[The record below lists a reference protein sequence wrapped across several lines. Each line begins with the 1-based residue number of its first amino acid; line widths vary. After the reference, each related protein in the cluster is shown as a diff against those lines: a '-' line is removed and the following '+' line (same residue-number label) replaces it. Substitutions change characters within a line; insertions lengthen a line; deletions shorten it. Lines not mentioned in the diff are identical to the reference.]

1 MRRSAWIATTSIATL
16 GLLFALGVVPVE
28 LQPRAEAQ
36 MSQPPP
42 KDDESLGPVDAALAQ
57 EADRLGAL
65 DAITQ
70 IVNSNPTVFG
80 GVSTTGSSQVAVY
93 VSGNDAVAALPLQQI
108 RRAADTVGVSLTVER
123 RTYSLAEL
131 NEVQRRIVEDDA
143 LGPAERL
150 VGLEIEVVPAR
161 NIVEL
166 RVPASLGADF
176 EADARELFGAL
187 VEFSPLEDMPME
199 QDRFN
204 DTSPFYGGNRIV
216 SDTAFPTDE
225 CTSGFTLTN
234 LFGQRY
240 QMTSGHCFPN
250 QTFLRT
256 AAYAPYGDVTLK
268 NYPENSNL
276 DNELISGSRFGVT
289 YSGRIWTGGVDNPIS
304 VPVRSSRNSCTG
316 CQVYLSG
323 SFSGQQLQTLQ
334 GGPYCAVYNSG
345 YSCGLQSTSPGNCQG
360 GDSGAPYFAYD
371 GGGGVIAVGIH
382 KAGSGSRCVYVQVP
396 AILSYWQSTI
406 TTG

>member
-204 DTSPFYGGNRIV
+204 DTSPFYRGQSNR
-216 SDTAFPTDE
+216 
-225 CTSGFTLTN
+225 
-234 LFGQRY
+234 QRY
-240 QMTSGHCFPN
+240 GLPYGRVHLRLHSYEPV
-250 QTFLRT
+250 RT
-256 AAYAPYGDVTLK
+256 ALPNDFGTLLSEPDIPS
-268 NYPENSNL
+268 NSSLRAIWRCNPE
-276 DNELISGSRFGVT
+276 EL
-289 YSGRIWTGGVDNPIS
+289 P
-304 VPVRSSRNSCTG
+304 
-316 CQVYLSG
+316 
-323 SFSGQQLQTLQ
+323 
-334 GGPYCAVYNSG
+334 
-345 YSCGLQSTSPGNCQG
+345 
-360 GDSGAPYFAYD
+360 
-371 GGGGVIAVGIH
+371 
-382 KAGSGSRCVYVQVP
+382 
-396 AILSYWQSTI
+396 
-406 TTG
+406 